1 MPVVVIAEVVSYS
14 LLAGTVGGAVGTYCA
29 DNPGVSGCV
38 NKKRDILNTGS
49 IPRMMIGAAKRQDVG
64 PCNVPKYNFDQCHDQ
79 AVSAGVTSSIPSPG
93 EAKFDNV
100 PPACM
105 DLSVVLGG
113 SCTGD
118 GPRPEPCGS
127 ACLHY
132 TGLTDED
139 LANLSNALN
148 GK

>member
-1 MPVVVIAEVVSYS
+1 MPLVAALAEIVSFTM
-14 LLAGTVGGAVGTYCA
+14 LAATVGGDVGAYCHN
-29 DNPGVSGCV
+29 NPGVKGC
-38 NKKRDILNTGS
+38 KRGATSMGS
-49 IPRMMIGAAKRQDVG
+49 IPRMMVSVAKRQDVG
-64 PCNVPKYNFDQCHDQ
+64 PCNVPKYNFDQCHEQ
-79 AVSAGVTSSIPSPG
+79 AVSAGITSSIPSPG
-93 EAKFDNV
+93 EARFDNV

-105 DLSVVLGG
+105 DLSVVLAGG
-113 SCTGD
+113 CTGD

-139 LANLSNALN
+139 FATLSNALN